1 MITTLVVWSLIA
13 CSQPLPNAASV
24 PQSPSLEIQ
33 LVDGSVFKGNVISF
47 EGGVY
52 QFQTM
57 LGVLSVPAATVQRI
71 DNTGAQGALAS
82 RTAPAVSAP
91 PAPDAAP
98 VPEATPKPA
107 GFLSQISTFR
117 QSLVSNPAS
126 LDAIMSLSADT
137 SIMGIAQDPEV
148 MALIQ
153 SGDLRA
159 LQQHPKIIALMEEP
173 GIVQL
178 LDTVAP

>member
-24 PQSPSLEIQ
+24 PQSPSLEIR
-33 LVDGSVFKGNVISF
+33 LVDGSVFKGSVISF

-82 RTAPAVSAP
+82 RTVPAVSAP
-91 PAPDAAP
+91 DTAP

-107 GFLSQISTFR
+107 GFLSQIATFR

-137 SIMGIAQDPEV
+137 SIMSIAQDPEV

-153 SGDLRA
+153 SGDLHA

-173 GIVQL
+173 GVVQL